1 MLYWLVENVSKGG
14 NFLLNVGPDGQ
25 GVIPTESADILKE
38 AGQWLAVN
46 GEAIYGSKPWDVNH
60 EGPTKID
67 IKGTKY
73 RQDNQVTFD
82 FTDKDFWFTEKENK
96 LYAISFAWPKNN
108 KVLVASLH
116 VQNIKSIRTLG
127 QKGRVQWKQTSK
139 LPYLLIPI
147 RNLVI
152 L

>member
-1 MLYWLVENVSKGG
+1 M
-14 NFLLNVGPDGQ
+14 
-25 GVIPTESADILKE
+25 
-38 AGQWLAVN
+38 
-46 GEAIYGSKPWDVNH
+46 
-60 EGPTKID
+60 
-67 IKGTKY
+67 KGTKY